1 MANSNEIT
9 AKIIIRGGTTAEWE
23 SKNPIL
29 DMREVGA
36 ESCTDGI
43 VRMKIGNGTTAWN
56 DLPYI
61 ASEKLSELIGDSTH
75 RTVTDAEKAAWNAK
89 QNALT
94 FDTAPTEGSANPVT
108 SGGIKTALSAIEDQL
123 DGITGGGVVTGV
135 KGSAETEYRKGSVNL
150 TKANIGL
157 GNVDNTADMDKPV
170 STAMQTA
177 LDAKANA
184 SALDDYYTKTQVDTT
199 VETLEGKISAIP
211 KFAVSVVDA
220 LPATG
225 EVATIYLV
233 KTSES
238 ETGNLY
244 TEYIYV
250 GGKFEK
256 LGTQTLDLS
265 NYATQAWV
273 NTQINGL
280 SAVAKS
286 GKLSDAT
293 EDSTHQTVTAA
304 QKTEW
309 SGKQDALTFD
319 STPTEGSTN
328 PVTSGGVKSAI
339 NSAVSAAE
347 AKIIKKSTDLTD
359 SKSLVRYTDTIVING
374 GNV

>member
-1 MANSNEIT
+1 M
-9 AKIIIRGGTTAEWE
+9 
-23 SKNPIL
+23 
-29 DMREVGA
+29 
-36 ESCTDGI
+36 
-43 VRMKIGNGTTAWN
+43 
-56 DLPYI
+56 PYI

-75 RTVTDAEKAAWNAK
+75 RTVTDAEKAAWSAK

-108 SGGIKTALSAIEDQL
+108 SGGVKTALSAIEDQL

-135 KGSAETEYRKGSVNL
+135 KGSAETEYRKGSVNI
-150 TKANIGL
+150 TAANIGL

-184 SALDDYYTKTQVDTT
+184 STLDDYYTKTQVDTT

-339 NSAVSAAE
+339 DSAVTSTE

-359 SKSLVRYTDTIVING
+359 SASLVRYTDTIVING

>member
-75 RTVTDAEKAAWNAK
+75 RTVTDAEKAAWTAK

-108 SGGIKTALSAIEDQL
+108 SGGVKTAIAAIEEQL

-135 KGSAETEYRKGSVNL
+135 KGSAETEYRKGSVNI
-150 TKANIGL
+150 TASNIGL

-170 STAMQTA
+170 STATQTA

-184 SALDDYYTKTQVDTT
+184 SALDNYYTKTQVDTT
-199 VETLEGKISAIP
+199 VETLEGQISAIP

-225 EVATIYLV
+225 AAATIYLV
-233 KTSES
+233 KTSET

-250 GGKFEK
+250 DGKFEK

-265 NYATQAWV
+265 NYATQSWV

-319 STPTEGSTN
+319 STPTAGSTN

-339 NSAVSAAE
+339 DSAVTATE
-347 AKIIKKSTDLTD
+347 AKIINKSTDLTD
-359 SKSLVRYTDTIVING
+359 SESLVRYTDTIVING

>member
-75 RTVTDAEKAAWNAK
+75 RTVTDAEKAAWTAK

-108 SGGIKTALSAIEDQL
+108 SGGVKTAIAAIEEQL

-135 KGSAETEYRKGSVNL
+135 KGSAETEYRKGSVNI
-150 TKANIGL
+150 TAANIGL
-157 GNVDNTADMDKPV
+157 GNVDNTADADKPI

-184 SALDDYYTKTQVDTT
+184 SSLDNYYTKTQVDTT
-199 VETLEGKISAIP
+199 VETLEGQISAIP

-225 EVATIYLV
+225 AAATIYLV
-233 KTSES
+233 KTSET

-250 GGKFEK
+250 DGKFEK

-265 NYATQAWV
+265 NYATQSWV

-319 STPTEGSTN
+319 STPTAGSTN

-339 NSAVSAAE
+339 DSAVTATE

-359 SKSLVRYTDTIVING
+359 SESLVRYTDTIVING

>member
-9 AKIIIRGGTTAEWE
+9 AKIIVRGGTTAEWE

-36 ESCTDGI
+36 ESCADGI
-43 VRMKIGNGTTAWN
+43 VRMKIGNGVTAWQ

-108 SGGIKTALSAIEDQL
+108 SGGIKSAIDTIEQQL
-123 DGITGGGVVTGV
+123 EGITGGGVVTGV
-135 KGSAETEYRKGSVNL
+135 KGSGETEYRKGNVNI
-150 TKANIGL
+150 TAANIGL
-157 GNVDNTADMDKPV
+157 GNVNNTSDADKPI
-170 STAMQTA
+170 STATQAA
-177 LDAKANA
+177 LDEKAAA
-184 SALDDYYTKTQVDTT
+184 SALENYYTKTQVDTT
-199 VETLEGKISAIP
+199 VTNLEGKISVIP

-225 EVATIYLV
+225 EAATIYLV

-265 NYATQAWV
+265 EYATETWV

-280 SAVAKS
+280 SAIAKS
-286 GKLSDAT
+286 GKLADAT
-293 EDSTHQTVTAA
+293 EDATHQTVTAA
-304 QKTEW
+304 EKTAW
-309 SGKQDALTFD
+309 SGKQDALAFD
-319 STPTEGSTN
+319 TTPTAGSAN

-339 NSAVSAAE
+339 DTAVSATE
-347 AKIIKKSTDLTD
+347 SKIPKKSTDLTD
-359 SKSLVRYTDTIVING
+359 SSALVRYTDTIVING
-374 GNV
+374 GGV

>member
-75 RTVTDAEKAAWNAK
+75 RTVTDAEKAAWSAK

-108 SGGIKTALSAIEDQL
+108 SGGVKTALSAIEDQL

-135 KGSAETEYRKGSVNL
+135 KGSAETEYRKGSVNI
-150 TKANIGL
+150 TAANIGL

>member
-184 SALDDYYTKTQVDTT
+184 NALDNYYTKTQIDTT
-199 VETLEGKISAIP
+199 VETLEGQISAIP

-225 EVATIYLV
+225 AAATIYLV

-265 NYATQAWV
+265 NYATQSWV

-280 SAVAKS
+280 STIAKS

-309 SGKQDALTFD
+309 SAKQNALTFD
-319 STPTEGSTN
+319 STPTAGSTN

-339 NSAVSAAE
+339 DSAVTATE
-347 AKIIKKSTDLTD
+347 AKIINKSTDLTD
-359 SKSLVRYTDTIVING
+359 SASLVRYTDTIVING
-374 GNV
+374 GGV

>member
-75 RTVTDAEKAAWNAK
+75 RTVTDAEKAAWSAK

-108 SGGIKTALSAIEDQL
+108 SGGVKTALSAIEDQL

-135 KGSAETEYRKGSVNL
+135 KGSAETEYRKGNVNI

-319 STPTEGSTN
+319 STPTAGSTN

>member
-9 AKIIIRGGTTAEWE
+9 AKIIVRGGTTAEWE

-36 ESCTDGI
+36 ESCADGI
-43 VRMKIGNGTTAWN
+43 VRMKIGNGVTAWQ

-108 SGGIKTALSAIEDQL
+108 SGGIKSAIDTIEQQL
-123 DGITGGGVVTGV
+123 EGITGGGVVTGV
-135 KGSAETEYRKGSVNL
+135 KGSGETEYRKGNVNI
-150 TKANIGL
+150 TAANIGL
-157 GNVDNTADMDKPV
+157 GNVNNTSDADKPI
-170 STAMQTA
+170 STATQAA
-177 LDAKANA
+177 LDEKAAA
-184 SALDDYYTKTQVDTT
+184 SALENYYTKTQVDTT
-199 VETLEGKISAIP
+199 VTNLEGKISVIP

-225 EVATIYLV
+225 EAATIYLV

-265 NYATQAWV
+265 EYATETWV

-280 SAVAKS
+280 SAIAKS
-286 GKLSDAT
+286 GKLADAT
-293 EDSTHQTVTAA
+293 EDATHQTVTAA
-304 QKTEW
+304 EKTAW
-309 SGKQDALTFD
+309 SGKQDALAFD
-319 STPTEGSTN
+319 T
-328 PVTSGGVKSAI
+328 
-339 NSAVSAAE
+339 
-347 AKIIKKSTDLTD
+347 
-359 SKSLVRYTDTIVING
+359 RYG
-374 GNV
+374 GN

>member
-75 RTVTDAEKAAWNAK
+75 RTVTDAEKAAWSAK

-108 SGGIKTALSAIEDQL
+108 SGGVKTALSAIEDQL

-135 KGSAETEYRKGSVNL
+135 KGSAETEYRKGNVNI

-319 STPTEGSTN
+319 STPTAGSTN

-339 NSAVSAAE
+339 DTAVSATE
-347 AKIIKKSTDLTD
+347 SKIPKKSTDLTD
-359 SKSLVRYTDTIVING
+359 SSALVRYTDTIVING
-374 GNV
+374 GGV

>member
-75 RTVTDAEKAAWNAK
+75 RTVTDAEKAAWTAK

-108 SGGIKTALSAIEDQL
+108 SGGVKTAIAAIEEQL

-135 KGSAETEYRKGSVNL
+135 KGSAETEYRKGSVNI
-150 TKANIGL
+150 TASNIGL

-170 STAMQTA
+170 STATQTA

-184 SALDDYYTKTQVDTT
+184 SALDNYYTKTQVDTT

-211 KFAVSVVDA
+211 KFAVSVVDS

-225 EVATIYLV
+225 AAATIYLV

-250 GGKFEK
+250 DGKFEK

-265 NYATQAWV
+265 NYATQSWV

-319 STPTEGSTN
+319 STPTAGSTN

-339 NSAVSAAE
+339 NSAVTATE
-347 AKIIKKSTDLTD
+347 AKIINKSTDLTD
-359 SKSLVRYTDTIVING
+359 SESLVRYTDTIVING

>member
-9 AKIIIRGGTTAEWE
+9 AKIIVRGGTTAEWE

-36 ESCTDGI
+36 ESCADGI
-43 VRMKIGNGTTAWN
+43 VRMKIGNGVTAWQ

-108 SGGIKTALSAIEDQL
+108 SGGIKSAIDTIEQQL
-123 DGITGGGVVTGV
+123 EGITGGGVVTGV
-135 KGSAETEYRKGSVNL
+135 KGSGETEYRKGNVNI
-150 TKANIGL
+150 TAANIGL
-157 GNVDNTADMDKPV
+157 GNVNNTSDADKPI
-170 STAMQTA
+170 STATQAA
-177 LDAKANA
+177 LDEKAAA
-184 SALDDYYTKTQVDTT
+184 SALENYYTKTQVDTT
-199 VETLEGKISAIP
+199 VTNLEGKISVIP

-225 EVATIYLV
+225 EAATIYLV

-265 NYATQAWV
+265 EYATETWV

-280 SAVAKS
+280 SAIAKS
-286 GKLSDAT
+286 GKLADAT
-293 EDSTHQTVTAA
+293 EDATHQTVTSAE
-304 QKTEW
+304 KTAW
-309 SGKQDALTFD
+309 SGKQDALAFD
-319 STPTEGSTN
+319 TTPTAGSAN

-339 NSAVSAAE
+339 DTAVSATE
-347 AKIIKKSTDLTD
+347 SKIPKKSTDLTD
-359 SKSLVRYTDTIVING
+359 SSALVRYTDTIVING
-374 GNV
+374 GGV

>member
-75 RTVTDAEKAAWNAK
+75 RTVTDAEKAAWSAK

-108 SGGIKTALSAIEDQL
+108 SGGVKTALSAIEDQL

-135 KGSAETEYRKGSVNL
+135 KGSAETEYRKGSVNI
-150 TKANIGL
+150 TAANIGL

-184 SALDDYYTKTQVDTT
+184 STLDDYYTKTQVDTT

-225 EVATIYLV
+225 AAATIYLV

-265 NYATQAWV
+265 NYATQSWV

-319 STPTEGSTN
+319 STPTAGSTN

-339 NSAVSAAE
+339 DSAVTATE
-347 AKIIKKSTDLTD
+347 AKIINKSTDLTD
-359 SKSLVRYTDTIVING
+359 SASLVRYTDTIVING
-374 GNV
+374 GNI

>member
-75 RTVTDAEKAAWNAK
+75 RTVTDAEKAAWSAK

-108 SGGIKTALSAIEDQL
+108 SGGVKTAIAAIEEQL

-135 KGSAETEYRKGSVNL
+135 KGSAETEYRKGSVNI
-150 TKANIGL
+150 TAANIGL
-157 GNVDNTADMDKPV
+157 GNVDNTADADKPV

-184 SALDDYYTKTQVDTT
+184 SALDNYYTKTQVDTT
-199 VETLEGKISAIP
+199 VETLEGQISAIP
-211 KFAVSVVDA
+211 KFAVSVVDE

-225 EVATIYLV
+225 AAATIYLV
-233 KTSES
+233 KTSET

-256 LGTQTLDLS
+256 LGTQTFDLS
-265 NYATQAWV
+265 GYATQSWV

-319 STPTEGSTN
+319 STPTAGSTN

-339 NSAVSAAE
+339 DSAVEATE
-347 AKIIKKSTDLTD
+347 AKIINKSTDLTD
-359 SKSLVRYTDTIVING
+359 SASLVRYTDTIVING
-374 GNV
+374 GGV

>member
-75 RTVTDAEKAAWNAK
+75 RTVTDAEKAAWTAK

-108 SGGIKTALSAIEDQL
+108 SGGVKTAIAAIEDQL

-135 KGSAETEYRKGSVNL
+135 KGSAETEYRKGSVNI
-150 TKANIGL
+150 TAANIGL

-170 STAMQTA
+170 STATQTA

-184 SALDDYYTKTQVDTT
+184 SSLDNYYTKTQVDTT
-199 VETLEGKISAIP
+199 VETLEGQISAIP
-211 KFAVSVVDA
+211 KFAISVVDA

-225 EVATIYLV
+225 AAATIYLV

-250 GGKFEK
+250 DGKFEK

-265 NYATQAWV
+265 NYATQSWV

-304 QKTEW
+304 QKTAW

-319 STPTEGSTN
+319 STPTAGSTN

-339 NSAVSAAE
+339 DSAVTATE
-347 AKIIKKSTDLTD
+347 AKIINKSTDLTD
-359 SKSLVRYTDTIVING
+359 SASLVRYTDTIVING
-374 GNV
+374 GGV

>member
-108 SGGIKTALSAIEDQL
+108 SGGVKTAIAAIEDQL

-135 KGSAETEYRKGSVNL
+135 KGSAETEYRKGSVNI
-150 TKANIGL
+150 TAANIGL
-157 GNVDNTADMDKPV
+157 GNVDNTADADKPI

-184 SALDDYYTKTQVDTT
+184 SSLDNYYTKTQVDTT
-199 VETLEGKISAIP
+199 VETLEGQISAIP

-225 EVATIYLV
+225 AAATIYLV
-233 KTSES
+233 KTSET

-256 LGTQTLDLS
+256 LGTQTFDLS
-265 NYATQAWV
+265 GYATQSWV

-319 STPTEGSTN
+319 STPTAGSTN

-339 NSAVSAAE
+339 DSAVEATE
-347 AKIIKKSTDLTD
+347 AKIINKSTDLTD
-359 SKSLVRYTDTIVING
+359 SASLVRYTDTIVING
-374 GNV
+374 GGV

>member
-75 RTVTDAEKAAWNAK
+75 RTVTDAEKAAWTAK

-135 KGSAETEYRKGSVNL
+135 KGSAETEYRKGSVNI
-150 TKANIGL
+150 TAANIGL
-157 GNVDNTADMDKPV
+157 GNVDNTADADKPI

-184 SALDDYYTKTQVDTT
+184 SSLDNYYTKTQVDTT
-199 VETLEGKISAIP
+199 VETLEGQISAIP

-225 EVATIYLV
+225 AAATIYLV

-250 GGKFEK
+250 DGKFEK

-265 NYATQAWV
+265 NYATQSWV

-309 SGKQDALTFD
+309 SGKQNALTFD
-319 STPTEGSTN
+319 STPTAGSTN

-339 NSAVSAAE
+339 DSAVTATE
-347 AKIIKKSTDLTD
+347 AKIINKSTDLTD
-359 SKSLVRYTDTIVING
+359 SESLVRYTDTIVING
-374 GNV
+374 GGV

>member
-75 RTVTDAEKAAWNAK
+75 RTVTDAEKAAWTAK

-108 SGGIKTALSAIEDQL
+108 SGGVKTAIAAIEEQL
-123 DGITGGGVVTGV
+123 DGITGDGVVTGV
-135 KGSAETEYRKGSVNL
+135 KGSAETEYRKGSVNI
-150 TKANIGL
+150 TAANIGL
-157 GNVDNTADMDKPV
+157 GNVDNTADADKPV

-184 SALDDYYTKTQVDTT
+184 SALDNYYTKTQVDTT
-199 VETLEGKISAIP
+199 VETLEGQISAIP
-211 KFAVSVVDA
+211 KFAVSVVDE

-225 EVATIYLV
+225 AAATIYLV

-265 NYATQAWV
+265 NYATQSWV

-319 STPTEGSTN
+319 STPTAGSTN

-339 NSAVSAAE
+339 DSAVTATE
-347 AKIIKKSTDLTD
+347 AKIINKSTDLTD
-359 SKSLVRYTDTIVING
+359 SASLVRYTDTIVING
-374 GNV
+374 GGV

>member
-75 RTVTDAEKAAWNAK
+75 RTVTDAEKAAWTAK

-108 SGGIKTALSAIEDQL
+108 SGGVKTAIAAIEEQL
-123 DGITGGGVVTGV
+123 DGITGDGVVTGV
-135 KGSAETEYRKGSVNL
+135 KGSAETEYRKGSVNI
-150 TKANIGL
+150 TAANIGL
-157 GNVDNTADMDKPV
+157 GNVDNTADADKPI

-184 SALDDYYTKTQVDTT
+184 NALDNYYTKTQVDTT
-199 VETLEGKISAIP
+199 VETLEGQISAIP
-211 KFAVSVVDA
+211 KFAVSVVDE

-225 EVATIYLV
+225 AAATIYLV

-250 GGKFEK
+250 DGKFEK

-265 NYATQAWV
+265 NYATQSWV

-319 STPTEGSTN
+319 STPTAGSTN

-339 NSAVSAAE
+339 DSAVEATE
-347 AKIIKKSTDLTD
+347 AKIINKSTDLTD
-359 SKSLVRYTDTIVING
+359 SASLVRYTDTIVING

>member
-75 RTVTDAEKAAWNAK
+75 RTVTDAEKAAWSAK

-135 KGSAETEYRKGSVNL
+135 KGSAETEYRKGSVNI
-150 TKANIGL
+150 TAANIGL
-157 GNVDNTADMDKPV
+157 GNVDNTADADKPI

-184 SALDDYYTKTQVDTT
+184 SSLDNYYTKTQVDTT
-199 VETLEGKISAIP
+199 VETLEGQISAIP
-211 KFAVSVVDA
+211 KFAVSVVDE

-225 EVATIYLV
+225 AAATIYLV
-233 KTSES
+233 KTSET

-250 GGKFEK
+250 DGKFEK
-256 LGTQTLDLS
+256 LGTQTFDLS
-265 NYATQAWV
+265 GYATQSWV

-319 STPTEGSTN
+319 STPTAGSTN

-339 NSAVSAAE
+339 DSAVTATE

-359 SKSLVRYTDTIVING
+359 SESLVRYTDTIVING
-374 GNV
+374 GGV

>member
-108 SGGIKTALSAIEDQL
+108 SGGVKTAIAAIEEQL

-135 KGSAETEYRKGSVNL
+135 KGSAETEYRKGSVNI
-150 TKANIGL
+150 TAANIGL
-157 GNVDNTADMDKPV
+157 GNVDNTADADKPV

-184 SALDDYYTKTQVDTT
+184 SALDNYYTKTQVDTT
-199 VETLEGKISAIP
+199 VETLEGQISAIP
-211 KFAVSVVDA
+211 KFAVSVVDE

-225 EVATIYLV
+225 AAATIYLV
-233 KTSES
+233 KTSET

-256 LGTQTLDLS
+256 LGTQTFDLS
-265 NYATQAWV
+265 GYATQSWV

-319 STPTEGSTN
+319 STPTAGSTN

-339 NSAVSAAE
+339 DSAVEATE
-347 AKIIKKSTDLTD
+347 AKIINKSTDLTD
-359 SKSLVRYTDTIVING
+359 SASLVRYTDTIVING
-374 GNV
+374 GGV

>member
-75 RTVTDAEKAAWNAK
+75 RTVTDAEKAAWSAK

-108 SGGIKTALSAIEDQL
+108 SGGVKTALSAIEDQL

-135 KGSAETEYRKGSVNL
+135 KGASETEYRKGNVNI

-157 GNVDNTADMDKPV
+157 GNADNTADMDKPV

-184 SALDDYYTKTQVDTT
+184 NALDNYYTKTQVDTT

-225 EVATIYLV
+225 EAATIYLV

-265 NYATQAWV
+265 NYATQSWV

-319 STPTEGSTN
+319 STPTAGSTN

>member
-75 RTVTDAEKAAWNAK
+75 RTVTDAEKAAWTAK

-108 SGGIKTALSAIEDQL
+108 SGGVKTAIAAIEDQL

-135 KGSAETEYRKGSVNL
+135 KGSAETEYRKGSVNI
-150 TKANIGL
+150 TAANIGL

-170 STAMQTA
+170 STATQTA

-184 SALDDYYTKTQVDTT
+184 SSLDNYYTKTQVDTT
-199 VETLEGKISAIP
+199 VETLEGQISAIP
-211 KFAVSVVDA
+211 KFAISVVDA

-359 SKSLVRYTDTIVING
+359 SSALVRYRDTIVING
-374 GNV
+374 GGV

>member
-9 AKIIIRGGTTAEWE
+9 AKIIVRGGTTAEWE
-23 SKNPIL
+23 SKIPIL

-36 ESCTDGI
+36 ESCADGI
-43 VRMKIGNGTTAWN
+43 VRMKIGNGVTAWQ

-108 SGGIKTALSAIEDQL
+108 SGGIKSAIDTIEQQL
-123 DGITGGGVVTGV
+123 EGITGGGVVTGV
-135 KGSAETEYRKGSVNL
+135 KGSGETEYRKGNVNI
-150 TKANIGL
+150 TAANIGL
-157 GNVDNTADMDKPV
+157 GNVNNTSDADKPI
-170 STAMQTA
+170 STATQAA
-177 LDAKANA
+177 LDEKAAA
-184 SALDDYYTKTQVDTT
+184 SALENYYTKTQVDTT
-199 VETLEGKISAIP
+199 VTNLEGKISVIP

-225 EVATIYLV
+225 EAATIYLV

-244 TEYIYV
+244 TEYIYF
-250 GGKFEK
+250 GGKFEN

-265 NYATQAWV
+265 EYATETWV

-280 SAVAKS
+280 SAIAKS
-286 GKLSDAT
+286 GKLADAT
-293 EDSTHQTVTAA
+293 EDATHQTVTAA
-304 QKTEW
+304 EKTAW
-309 SGKQDALTFD
+309 SGKQDALAFD
-319 STPTEGSTN
+319 TTPTAGSAN

-339 NSAVSAAE
+339 DTAVSATE
-347 AKIIKKSTDLTD
+347 SKIPKKSTDLTD
-359 SKSLVRYTDTIVING
+359 SSALVRYTDTIVING
-374 GNV
+374 GGV